1 MKLMSTRPR
10 GVVRVTGADAASY
23 LNGQIS
29 QDIEAIPVGD
39 AAWSLVL
46 DPSGK
51 LVAWFRV
58 HRLDEN
64 EFVLD
69 CEPGVVDALIARLER
84 FKLRTDATFDIESA
98 WQMTRHRSDD
108 PVVLSD
114 RNGDLASEF
123 AWPGFHC
130 TDFLAKVAEPVVN
143 VNDGFEEARIRAAVP
158 STGTDIDEDTIPAEG
173 GQPLIDMSVSFTT
186 GCYTGQELVARINS
200 RGGNVPR
207 PLRVMEADE
216 PLAVGAA
223 VVYDGQE
230 IGAVTSAAGN
240 VAMGRIQ
247 RKAEVGSE
255 VQVGGVV
262 ARVIVPSGES

>member
-10 GVVRVTGADAASY
+10 GVVRATGADAASY

-84 FKLRTDATFDIESA
+84 FKF
-98 WQMTRHRSDD
+98 
-108 PVVLSD
+108 
-114 RNGDLASEF
+114 
-123 AWPGFHC
+123 
-130 TDFLAKVAEPVVN
+130 
-143 VNDGFEEARIRAAVP
+143 
-158 STGTDIDEDTIPAEG
+158 
-173 GQPLIDMSVSFTT
+173 
-186 GCYTGQELVARINS
+186 
-200 RGGNVPR
+200 
-207 PLRVMEADE
+207 
-216 PLAVGAA
+216 
-223 VVYDGQE
+223 
-230 IGAVTSAAGN
+230 
-240 VAMGRIQ
+240 
-247 RKAEVGSE
+247 
-255 VQVGGVV
+255 
-262 ARVIVPSGES
+262 